1 MNLAFFASYNGSS
14 AHAIT
19 NSCLEEGLNASPTLM
34 LSNNP
39 EANALEWAEKKGL
52 KTYCINKSTHE
63 DPSLRDAEIA
73 KLIQN
78 NRISMIVLSGY
89 MQLIGDDTINAVQGR
104 IINIHPS
111 LLPKYGGKGMFGRNV
126 HEAVKENNETETGI
140 TIHQVTDKYDD
151 GKILAQK
158 HISLTPSMTV
168 DDIEQTVRNAEPEFY
183 VETLRKVLK
192 REIELN

>member
-1 MNLAFFASYNGSS
+1 MNLAFFSSYNGSS

-19 NSCLEEGLNASPTLM
+19 NACLEDGLNASPTLM

-39 EANALEWAEKKGL
+39 DANALKWSENKGL

-63 DPSLRDAEIA
+63 DPSIRDAEIA
-73 KLIQN
+73 KLILN
-78 NRISMIVLSGY
+78 NRISMIILSGY

-111 LLPKYGGKGMFGRNV
+111 LLPKYGGKGMFGRYV
-126 HEAVKENNETETGI
+126 HEAVKQNNETETGI
-140 TIHQVTDKYDD
+140 TIHQVSDKYDE

-158 HISLTPSMTV
+158 NIPLTSSMSI
-168 DDIEQTVRNAEPEFY
+168 DDIEQAVQKAEPEFY
-183 VETLRKVLK
+183 VETLRKILK
-192 REIELN
+192 REIELD